1 MLNLFN
7 RKSDGLVAVDIS
19 SAAVKLVEL
28 GKVRGGFEL
37 KSMAVVPLP
46 RDVIVENEIIDSMTV
61 TQALQD
67 AIRIAS
73 PDSSDAVF
81 AVSGNA
87 LIIKTVNIPLMTEL
101 ELESAIE
108 FEADQHIP
116 YDMEDVYLDFHIL
129 GVSEDGGEMEVVLVA
144 CKRDVIEAYQQV
156 IQEAGLTVKC
166 VDCAVFAVENAIEL
180 LVDEINGSAAVGV
193 EDGQPEASVHALANI
208 GANFTNINIMHNGQM
223 AFVRDQ
229 FFGGNQLTQEI
240 QEAHDISFQAAEQ
253 MKLENF
259 SGIDDVAAE
268 NYFAALADE
277 LVRTLDF
284 YAVRHADFP
293 VQKLFL
299 SGGGALVPGTAEQ
312 VEQRLGIET
321 KVLDPF
327 SVVKASPKKFDS
339 DHLKK
344 VGPMM
349 MVPVGLAL
357 RSFDK

>member
-1 MLNLFN
+1 LNLFN
-7 RKSDGLVAVDIS
+7 RKSNALIAVDIS
-19 SAAVKLVEL
+19 SAAIKVVEL
-28 GKVRGGFEL
+28 GKVSGGFEL
-37 KSMAVVPLP
+37 KSMAIVPLP

-61 TQALQD
+61 TQAIED
-67 AIRIAS
+67 AVRIAS
-73 PDSSDAVF
+73 PSSRDVVF

-87 LIIKTVNIPLMTEL
+87 LIIKTVTMPLMTEL
-101 ELESAIE
+101 ELESTIE

-129 GVSEDGGEMEVVLVA
+129 GVTEDGGEMEVVLVA
-144 CKRDVIEAYQQV
+144 CKRDVVETYQQA
-156 IQEAGLTVKC
+156 IHEAGLTVKC
-166 VDCAVFAVENAIEL
+166 VDCAVFAVENAVEL
-180 LVDEINGSAAVGV
+180 LAAEMADSGGAGV
-193 EDGQPEASVHALANI
+193 EDEQPETYVYALANI

-240 QEAHDISFQAAEQ
+240 QEAHGISFQAAEQ

-259 SGIDDVAAE
+259 SGIDDVATE
-268 NYFAALADE
+268 NYFTALADE

-284 YAVRHADFP
+284 YAVRHAVSP

-299 SGGGALVPGTAEQ
+299 SGGGAAVPDTGEQ

-327 SVVKASPKKFDS
+327 SVFDS
-339 DHLKK
+339 DYLKK
-344 VGPMM
+344 IGPMM
-349 MVPVGLAL
+349 MVPIGLAL